1 MENRFL
7 GHKQAVYDLQ
17 LDGFGGWYSAG
28 SDGWIVHWQSD
39 TESHGKLIA
48 QTGEPIYSLYVL
60 GSQNEYIL
68 AGGQSGTVYAFRR
81 IDYQVLQN
89 DLKFSTQELESTDV
103 NDNKLDINIRF
114 SEELQLT
121 DDPSNKKWNMSDCR
135 NTELNPQLKI
145 PEELK
150 FEKMWEYRIHEK
162 GIFDFCEFSE
172 FQIEGSRIIV
182 SCSADGILALWDI
195 KNPMEFLVK
204 SNPISGSL
212 RCISSTSNLGNRVR
226 VGGQSGMVYEWEILG
241 TNWGNFE
248 FQRFKEYSIGN
259 NTLFQMVRYQNIY
272 ALGGRDAKIWITDEL
287 LNIHKQIDAH
297 WFSIHALAFSPS
309 GNLLASGSMD
319 KSIRFWD
326 ANHGELLVHKELA
339 HRSSVNQIVWLDHD
353 TLISCSD
360 DSQIISWK
368 IKH

>member
-1 MENRFL
+1 
-7 GHKQAVYDLQ
+7 
-17 LDGFGGWYSAG
+17 
-28 SDGWIVHWQSD
+28 
-39 TESHGKLIA
+39 
-48 QTGEPIYSLYVL
+48 
-60 GSQNEYIL
+60 
-68 AGGQSGTVYAFRR
+68 
-81 IDYQVLQN
+81 
-89 DLKFSTQELESTDV
+89 
-103 NDNKLDINIRF
+103 
-114 SEELQLT
+114 
-121 DDPSNKKWNMSDCR
+121 
-135 NTELNPQLKI
+135 
-145 PEELK
+145 
-150 FEKMWEYRIHEK
+150 
-162 GIFDFCEFSE
+162 
-172 FQIEGSRIIV
+172 
-182 SCSADGILALWDI
+182 
-195 KNPMEFLVK
+195 MEFLVK

-241 TNWGNFE
+241 TNWENFE

-297 WFSIHALAFSPS
+297 WFSIHALAFSPR

-319 KSIRFWD
+319 KSIRLWD